1 MAFNQWMR
9 VFDTLNNLAQLSG
22 RFRRGAS
29 GGGDAEQ
36 PPQPWGALGQ
46 LETRLAGVVVAA
58 LKEAFDRDRARM
70 DLERAQFDAER
81 QRAEEALRAELQRQ
95 AADRALGQVRIIA
108 AMAIGVWMI
117 SAALG
122 VWLPGM
128 RGGIARGLLAG
139 GWAFVLAALAAAFAA
154 WQRISTWSA
163 STASG
168 NAASGGPALAERLAP
183 WLLLCAIALSGASL
197 LVAL

>member
-1 MAFNQWMR
+1 VAFNQWMR

-22 RFRRGAS
+22 RFRRGGPPA
-29 GGGDAEQ
+29 DLEQ
-36 PPQPWGALGQ
+36 PPAQPWGALGQ

-95 AADRALGQVRIIA
+95 AAERALGQVRIIA

-122 VWLPGM
+122 VWMPGM
-128 RGGIARGLLAG
+128 RAGIARGLLAG
-139 GWAFVLAALAAAFAA
+139 GWAFVLCALAAAFAA
-154 WQRISTWSA
+154 WQRISAWSA
-163 STASG
+163 SSAG
-168 NAASGGPALAERLAP
+168 NTTIAGGPALAERLAP
-183 WLLLCAIALSGASL
+183 WLLLGAIALSGAAL

>member
-29 GGGDAEQ
+29 SDEMPQSPSQ
-36 PPQPWGALGQ
+36 PLGALGQ

-95 AADRALGQVRIIA
+95 AAERALGQVRIVA

-122 VWLPGM
+122 VWMPGM

-139 GWAFVLAALAAAFAA
+139 GWAFVLASLAAAFAA
-154 WQRISTWSA
+154 WQRISSWGASSA
-163 STASG
+163 AG
-168 NAASGGPALAERLAP
+168 HAGSGGPGLAERLAP
-183 WLLLCAIALSGASL
+183 WLLLGAIALSGASL

>member
-22 RFRRGAS
+22 RFRRGAAP
-29 GGGDAEQ
+29 GDPQ
-36 PPQPWGALGQ
+36 PPPQAWGGLGQ

-95 AADRALGQVRIIA
+95 AADRALGQVRIVA

-122 VWLPGM
+122 VWMPGM
-128 RGGIARGLLAG
+128 REGIARGLLAG

-154 WQRISTWSA
+154 WQRISAWSA
-163 STASG
+163 STAGG

-183 WLLLCAIALSGASL
+183 WLLLAAVALSGAAL